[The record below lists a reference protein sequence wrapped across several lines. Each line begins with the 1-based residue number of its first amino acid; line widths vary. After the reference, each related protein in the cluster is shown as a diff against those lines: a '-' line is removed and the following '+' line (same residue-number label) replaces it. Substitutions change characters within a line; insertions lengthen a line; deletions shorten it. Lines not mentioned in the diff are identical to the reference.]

1 MVLNAYERIIE
12 IMRQQGSKSNPASIQ
27 IGTMDSAT
35 TCSIG
40 KLKLSEDDL
49 WVAEHLKTGFH
60 KLVNNNIPSL
70 QNDDTFVKPL
80 KAGDTVALYR
90 ISDELYI
97 ILERLV
103 SL

>member
-1 MVLNAYERIIE
+1 MNAYERIID

-27 IGTMDSAT
+27 IGTMESAT

-40 KLKLSEDDL
+40 KLKLSDDDL
-49 WVAEHLKTGFH
+49 LVAEHLKTGFH
-60 KLVNNNIPSL
+60 KSVNNYTPSL
-70 QNDDTFVKPL
+70 QSDITYVEPL

-103 SL
+103 SI